1 MSDAQLKTVSQC
13 CSPHKNTFLLI
24 IKCPVKDGFLS
35 TILPT
40 SGYYPRV
47 SGIPGLQLQGKI
59 REKKVLGRLRSE
71 INPCTHLG
79 GGLVSQ
85 LCPTLA
91 TPWSCSPPGSSVH
104 GISEARIL
112 EWVATSSSRGS
123 SWPRYQTRV
132 SCIAGGFFTY
142 WATTP
147 YTQVIR
153 RRCCL

>member
-24 IKCPVKDGFLS
+24 IKCPIKDGFLR

-47 SGIPGLQLQGKI
+47 SGIPSLQLQGKI
-59 REKKVLGRLRSE
+59 KEKKVLGRLRSE

-91 TPWSCSPPGSSVH
+91 TPWSYSPPGSSVR

-112 EWVATSSSRGS
+112 EWVAISSSRGS
-123 SWPRYQTRV
+123 SRPKNRTLVFCV
-132 SCIAGGFFTY
+132 SCLSRQILFH
-142 WATTP
+142 
-147 YTQVIR
+147 
-153 RRCCL
+153 